1 MYDPAHT
8 EARMDQLQRQLKKMN
23 TEFDKLGKNMAKHL
37 MRSEMQVDS
46 AMKTAVKAHEAV
58 KSHDVRM
65 RTAELQVTEDEDA
78 IVPQTID
85 QSDLANIF
93 SISFER
99 ALTLP
104 NLPVWQTLRE
114 ALASTTVLIL
124 QTLFC
129 FGLAEEQSD
138 IFSQQSQG
146 TDSMTTSYLS
156 TSVEGIGRKIPRIHL
171 AASLCALLLLALT
184 MKNEDEGAVLTVC
197 PLDVVAFSSA
207 YGHLNG
213 KREEGA
219 VYLFDKVYS
228 HICLALV
235 ALYMQVLWT
244 IRVALIPSLAAL
256 ASVDAFASSTN
267 TQQIVLYCV
276 LIAFVL
282 NLDEFLYSTVS
293 ALRLRTTHPTPF

>member
-1 MYDPAHT
+1 
-8 EARMDQLQRQLKKMN
+8 MDQLQRQLMQMN
-23 TEFDKLGKNMAKHL
+23 TDFDKLGKNMAKHL

-46 AMKTAVKAHEAV
+46 AMKTAVKAQEAIKV
-58 KSHDVRM
+58 HDVRM
-65 RTAELQVTEDEDA
+65 RTAELEAAEDEDA

-85 QSDLANIF
+85 QSDLANLF
-93 SISFER
+93 SITLER
-99 ALTLP
+99 ALTVP
-104 NLPVWQTLRE
+104 NLPVWSTLRE
-114 ALASTTVLIL
+114 VIACTTLLCL

-129 FGLAEEQSD
+129 FGLAEEQGEF
-138 IFSQQSQG
+138 FSQQSQLA
-146 TDSMTTSYLS
+146 DSVPATTSYPS
-156 TSVEGIGRKIPRIHL
+156 TSVEGIGRTIPRIHL

-207 YGHLNG
+207 YGHFNG
-213 KREEGA
+213 QREEGTA
-219 VYLFDKVYS
+219 AILDKVLS
-228 HICLALV
+228 HVCLALI

-256 ASVDAFASSTN
+256 ASVGAFAFSTS

-282 NLDEFLYSTVS
+282 NLDEFLYTTVS
-293 ALRLRTTHPTPF
+293 AFRLRTTRPYTLSSS